1 MISELK
7 SIKIG
12 QPAQRALEEIGID
25 TLIQLCN
32 YTEKELIAIHGI
44 GPKAVKI
51 LKEFLIKEGYSFKE

>member
-7 SIKIG
+7 SIEIV

-25 TLIQLCN
+25 TFIQLCN
-32 YTEKELIAIHGI
+32 YTEKELLAIHGI
-44 GPKAVKI
+44 GPKVVKI